1 MESISEYTVER
12 AADIC
17 DLPKEQI
24 EELARVYATEG
35 PVYVMTFQGLGH
47 HANSHHNFKNLAFL
61 AALTGNAGKPGASI
75 CGSPSTGMVGYNV
88 KAYMLG
94 TPGASFCG
102 MYLPKVMEEKKWA
115 GQDLEIRVLWCC
127 NGNMLS
133 CESGRQDLIDA
144 VKKIDFVVCADVNM
158 TDTAQWAD
166 ILLPVPHSFEV
177 QDFDPVCSVPYP
189 TFTQKV
195 LDPLYECKTDLE
207 IMRLVTAK
215 MGMDIYPKSDDDFL
229 KEVIDTE
236 ANVKQ
241 GCTFDELKT
250 GKLVRDASYTESRMV
265 PKFDKYPLFGCS
277 EHSKYHVHSQLA
289 YTPVMRELEPE
300 PLLKV
305 NATDAAERGI
315 QQGDYVRVYNDHGY
329 AVLKARVT
337 EGIKPGVVSIPHGFQ
352 ASQFV
357 EGHTQD
363 LTNVYMN
370 DFCSNSAFYDF
381 LCEVEKYEGGVR

>member
-1 MESISEYTVER
+1 M
-12 AADIC
+12 
-17 DLPKEQI
+17 
-24 EELARVYATEG
+24 YATEG

-189 TFTQKV
+189 TFTQKA

-241 GCTFDELKT
+241 GCTFEELKT
-250 GKLVRDASYTESRMV
+250 GKLVRDASYTDSRMV
-265 PKFDKYPLFGCS
+265 PKFGSAEAQRLKYYLEKPTPRNNFGQKIADCERLPYY
-277 EHSKYHVHSQLA
+277 EHANEA
-289 YTPVMRELEPE
+289 YE
-300 PLLKV
+300 
-305 NATDAAERGI
+305 DQGI
-315 QQGDYVRVYNDHGY
+315 CLHGNRVVRWRILSS
-329 AVLKARVT
+329 AVF
-337 EGIKPGVVSIPHGFQ
+337 GSSSCH
-352 ASQFV
+352 
-357 EGHTQD
+357 
-363 LTNVYMN
+363 
-370 DFCSNSAFYDF
+370 
-381 LCEVEKYEGGVR
+381 LCPRWT